1 MYDKPNF
8 YSTSNAR
15 AATRSPS
22 TLMMRDS
29 VPISE
34 SLSIDN
40 RHPSSNI
47 RISSRD
53 RGIYE
58 QQKSREP
65 GLDRQRYD
73 DSRLI
78 SQRRSN
84 GSTSDSRSLLRAS
97 FDENGGPGGYISQ
110 RELMISMI
118 RDTNLTFSEFQRS
131 YSEKLNT
138 AIARY
143 PEQSKDWQLWYAE
156 GVVWESHFSG
166 KKFTGR
172 EPFKVPI
179 VPTSQSAQS
188 EPYVTIESFMEAK
201 ALKGGFR
208 KAFFKA
214 LNAKRHEVN
223 DRQPSAERHKKAYWV
238 DNEIWSHF
246 WPHEPFPVK
255 DPNCADILLVS
266 GRSRRTQKITQSS
279 QPPPRNLR
287 QRESPPSPPPPPP
300 PPPPQSHSEIVIQ
313 EAEYSTKLSKQ
324 TVENLQT
331 PKSTGSIPIIQS
343 NPDKGGSSAL
353 GIIQSCAPVQILQG
367 LLETQKSWRSKS
379 PINGRI
385 IMINKSPVI
394 CNDNPKLPREIFN
407 ILKSEDDQRG
417 WDVQTGIGCRI
428 QCTSV
433 STGDLLFWTTSIGS
447 GSPTPGET
455 GNQFLHGWIQR
466 ILTHGMVSMSTHW
479 KDIQNHSSNQLAI
492 QEISNETEVENS
504 REDYMIA
511 FRPTDLDMMVIEE
524 TAKAEGNLRLV
535 LDEET
540 GEVITVAELI
550 KRSKQRCLQGLPG
563 MGVKRKLDRVERSE
577 NKRPCP

>member
-1 MYDKPNF
+1 MYDKFNSSGP
-8 YSTSNAR
+8 SNG
-15 AATRSPS
+15 TRSSS

-29 VPISE
+29 VPIPE
-34 SLSIDN
+34 SLTPNN
-40 RHPSSNI
+40 RFSSSNI
-47 RISSRD
+47 HISSRE
-53 RGIYE
+53 RSIYE
-58 QQKSREP
+58 QHKSREP
-65 GLDRQRYD
+65 ALERQRYD

-78 SQRRSN
+78 NQRRTN
-84 GSTSDSRSLLRAS
+84 GSTPDSRILSRAS
-97 FDENGGPGGYISQ
+97 INETGGSGYNSQ
-110 RELMISMI
+110 RELMMSMI
-118 RDTNLTFSEFQRS
+118 RDTNLTLSEFQRS

-166 KKFTGR
+166 KKFPGR

-179 VPTSQSAQS
+179 IPTAQSAQS

-266 GRSRRTQKITQSS
+266 GRLRRPQKNMQPS

-287 QRESPPSPPPPPP
+287 QRELSPLPLPPPPPP
-300 PPPPQSHSEIVIQ
+300 PLQSKSDTVNQ
-313 EAEYSTKLSKQ
+313 ETEHPTKHSKQ
-324 TVENLQT
+324 TVQHTQN
-331 PKSTGSIPIIQS
+331 PKTTGTIPINQS
-343 NPDKGGSSAL
+343 NPNVDGSSTL
-353 GIIQSCAPVQILQG
+353 CIIQSCAPAHILQG
-367 LLETQKSWRSKS
+367 LLETQKNWRSKS
-379 PINGRI
+379 PVNGRI
-385 IMINKSPVI
+385 IMINKIPVI
-394 CNDNPKLPREIFN
+394 CNDNPKLPREIFD

-433 STGDLLFWTTSIGS
+433 STGDLLLWTTSIGS
-447 GSPTPGET
+447 GNPIPGEA
-455 GNQFLHGWIQR
+455 GNQFLQGWIQR
-466 ILTHGMVSMSTHW
+466 ILTHGMVTMSTHW
-479 KDIQNHSSNQLAI
+479 KDLQNHSSNQLAI
-492 QEISNETEVENS
+492 QEISSESEGENS
-504 REDYMIA
+504 REAYMAA

-540 GEVITVAELI
+540 GEVITLAELI
-550 KRSKQRCLQGLPG
+550 KRSKQRCLQGLPA
-563 MGVKRKLDRVERSE
+563 MGVKRKSDRVELSE